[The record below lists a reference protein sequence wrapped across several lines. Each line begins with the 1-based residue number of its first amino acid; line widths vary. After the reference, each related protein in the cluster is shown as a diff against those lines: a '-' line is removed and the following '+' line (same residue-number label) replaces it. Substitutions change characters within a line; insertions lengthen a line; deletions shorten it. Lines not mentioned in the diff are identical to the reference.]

1 MSAMPGTGPSQSP
14 ADMLRRIQELQAAGP
29 AAGHVTGQHLITKVL
44 LKRFAEPSGPH
55 QGLICPFR
63 LEYPDARHRPLGPG
77 GCAKVNNFVPWASGS
92 VEKLWKETEDRLGD
106 ALAALDADALFGD
119 VGHVSVI
126 KSAIALHFARSK
138 AAWAVHARAW
148 AETVERGR
156 RRWLTEHRQVLARW
170 FYMKKGLYPAGDEAL
185 GAFADELME
194 LSLSL
199 GRSGALW
206 RERIESL
213 FLRSRDMTQAAGLE
227 ILTPPGNEEFLI
239 GDVPALTVRADRA
252 GVGVLGGIALAEAQS
267 VFLPLGP
274 RHVAALGRADK
285 IIRLTSGQVAEV
297 NARQLRGAIDYVYL
311 RPGSALMTTV
321 RSFARQRTKSS
332 GAAA

>member
-1 MSAMPGTGPSQSP
+1 
-14 ADMLRRIQELQAAGP
+14 MLRRIRELQAAGP
-29 AAGHVTGQHLITKVL
+29 AAGHVTGQHLISKVI

-63 LEYPDARHRPLGPG
+63 LEYPHARHQPLGSD
-77 GCAKVNNFVPWASGS
+77 GCAKVDNFVPWASGS
-92 VEKLWKETEDRLGD
+92 VEKLWKETEDRLRDTLAAVDADTPPAFGD
-106 ALAALDADALFGD
+106 A
-119 VGHVSVI
+119 GHVSVI

-138 AAWAVHARAW
+138 ATWVVHARVW

-156 RRWLTEHRQVLARW
+156 RRWLTEHRQLLVQW
-170 FYMKKGLYPAGDEAL
+170 FWIQKGFYPAGDEAL
-185 GAFADELME
+185 ADELME

-213 FLRSRDMTQAAGLE
+213 YLQSRAMTQAAGLE
-227 ILTPPGNEEFLI
+227 ILTPLGNEEFLI

-252 GVGVLGGIALAEAQS
+252 GAGVLSGIALAEAQS

-274 RHVAALGRADK
+274 RHAAALGRDNK
-285 IIRLTSGQVAEV
+285 IIRLTPSQVAEV
-297 NARQLRGAIDYVYL
+297 NARQFRAAIDYVYL
-311 RPGSALMTTV
+311 RPGSPMMDTV
-321 RSFARQRTKSS
+321 RSFAEQRKNAS
-332 GAAA
+332 GSAAA